1 MNMQPCRLPCA
12 VACVSGGRAEPQLK
26 GIVRFS
32 QHCGGVLVSAEVTG
46 LPRDGF
52 YAFHIHE
59 GNNCK
64 GENFDESGSHYNPT
78 GNTHPDHAGDLPPLL
93 SCQGK
98 AKMSVLT
105 GRFRVDEIIGKTVI
119 IHSNRDDFHS
129 QPSGNPGEKIAC
141 GIICR
146 VTHKKA

>member
-1 MNMQPCRLPCA
+1 MMQPCRLPCA
-12 VACVSGGRAEPQLK
+12 VACVSGGRAEPDLK
-26 GIVRFS
+26 GIVHFS
-32 QHCGGVLVSAEVTG
+32 QNCGGVLVSAEVTG

-59 GNNCK
+59 GNRCT
-64 GENFDESGSHYNPT
+64 GDAFSDSGSHYNPT
-78 GNTHPDHAGDLPPLL
+78 GTSHPDHAGDLPPLL
-93 SCQGK
+93 SHNGK

-119 IHSNRDDFHS
+119 IHSNPDDFKT
-129 QPSGNPGEKIAC
+129 QPSGNSGEKIAC

-146 VTHKKA
+146 ASHKNG